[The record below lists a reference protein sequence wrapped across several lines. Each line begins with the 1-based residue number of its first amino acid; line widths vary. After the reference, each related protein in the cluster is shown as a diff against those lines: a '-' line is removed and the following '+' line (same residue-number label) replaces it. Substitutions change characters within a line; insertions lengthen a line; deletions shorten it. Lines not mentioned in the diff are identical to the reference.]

1 MTMIHHRAADQRS
14 NHRAL
19 RADHPDTAVG
29 DSLAWLSAILWP
41 DGSARLLV
49 EQRAAGPDDATG
61 ATMRWWA
68 SPTARDPQILIPAD
82 SPRAARRAVRRYH
95 DGFDRRRW
103 ARSMAAEAA
112 MASPG
117 LAGRLLA
124 DTVVVIDGPADAL
137 DRGVP
142 GGLRALLGRDDLFF
156 AISVARPKSNRKPV
170 IQILDDRGLMIGW
183 AKIGWNEWTQGLIGN
198 EARWLSRPAWP
209 PVIKPVVL
217 HDTMITGHRVVIT
230 SSLAAGRRPPL
241 RPIKPGHQPDPHVV
255 PSIARIGSERRARV
269 VDSRWWAS
277 VENVMTVAGAGE
289 RRMITQVMDRVAEL
303 TFSLGAWHGDFTPW
317 NTMTVRGMAQ
327 IIDWE
332 FAADEVPLGFD
343 LCHFHTQVAA
353 EMFKLSP
360 AAALDYSA
368 RLSPQGL
375 AALGVDPHNQIAT
388 WNLYR
393 VELIRR
399 TLALRRAGLDT
410 DDVHQ
415 GRVALARTIEGT
427 PGGDDKTGAAT
438 STASTGHADREER
451 RC

>member
-1 MTMIHHRAADQRS
+1 
-14 NHRAL
+14 
-19 RADHPDTAVG
+19 
-29 DSLAWLSAILWP
+29 
-41 DGSARLLV
+41 
-49 EQRAAGPDDATG
+49 
-61 ATMRWWA
+61 MRWWA

-82 SPRAARRAVRRYH
+82 SPPAARRAVRRYH

-103 ARSMAAEAA
+103 ARSVAAEAA
-112 MASPG
+112 LASSG

-124 DTVVVIDGPADAL
+124 DSVVVIDGPADAL

-156 AISVARPKSNRKPV
+156 AISLARPKSNRKPV

-183 AKIGWNEWTQGLIGN
+183 AKIGWNQWTQGLIAN
-198 EARWLSRPAWP
+198 EASWLSRPAWP

-217 HDTMITGHRVVIT
+217 HDTVITGHRVVIT

-241 RPIKPGHQPDPHVV
+241 RPIKPGHQPDPRVV
-255 PSIARIGSERRARV
+255 SSIARIGSERRARV
-269 VDSRWWAS
+269 IDSRWWTS
-277 VENVMTVAGAGE
+277 LEDVMTVAEAGE
-289 RRMITQVMDRVAEL
+289 RRMITRVMDRVEEL

-343 LCHFHTQVAA
+343 LCHFHTQVAT
-353 EMFKLSP
+353 EIFGLSP

-415 GRVALARTIEGT
+415 GRVALARTIDRPPDGNERSG
-427 PGGDDKTGAAT
+427 
-438 STASTGHADREER
+438 STARTPSTGHAEREER